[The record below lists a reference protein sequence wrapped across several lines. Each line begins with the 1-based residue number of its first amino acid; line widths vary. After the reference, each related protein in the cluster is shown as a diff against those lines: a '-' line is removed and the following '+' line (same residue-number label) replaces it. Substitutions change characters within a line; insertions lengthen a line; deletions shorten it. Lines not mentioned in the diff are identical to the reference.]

1 MDSATG
7 RLVNLDELDI
17 IDAQAECAAWQ
28 TGLLNEPPR
37 FIPVEGD
44 KVFIVKRRR
53 KIKKGR
59 RSYKDFCR

>member
-1 MDSATG
+1 MDSRTG
-7 RLVNLDELDI
+7 ELVNLNPLELM
-17 IDAQAECAAWQ
+17 AVQSEWATWKA
-28 TGLLNEPPR
+28 GLLKEPPR